1 MNIIEKE
8 MDVYEIAHNLYTNTE
23 FTHETFTIH
32 NDDLKNYFEM
42 LIIILTEGLKHFY
55 GEDDK
60 VNLTQLSIND
70 FNKLK
75 EYFKKINIEMNLQI
89 FTIIDWVK
97 NRLYTNYI
105 PYDKII
111 INNNTKLEELNFI
124 INPDTID
131 SVYIINFK
139 FLMSS

>member
-8 MDVYEIAHNLYTNTE
+8 MDVYEIAHNLYNNTE
-23 FTHETFTIH
+23 FTHKTFTIH

-42 LIIILTEGLKHFY
+42 LIIILTEGLKYFY

-60 VNLTQLSIND
+60 VNLTQLSVND

-75 EYFKKINIEMNLQI
+75 DYFKKINIELHLQI
-89 FTIIDWVK
+89 FTIIDWIK
-97 NRLYTNYI
+97 NKLYTKFI

-111 INNNTKLEELNFI
+111 INNTTKLEELYFI

-131 SVYIINFK
+131 SIYIINFK
-139 FLMSS
+139 FLI

>member
-23 FTHETFTIH
+23 FTYETFTIH

-55 GEDDK
+55 GVDDK

-89 FTIIDWVK
+89 FTIIDWIK
-97 NRLYTNYI
+97 EKLYTKFI

-131 SVYIINFK
+131 SVYIIHFK
-139 FLMSS
+139 FLRNI

>member
-8 MDVYEIAHNLYTNTE
+8 MDVYEIAHNLYNNTE
-23 FTHETFTIH
+23 FTYKTFTIH

-42 LIIILTEGLKHFY
+42 LIIILTEGLKYFY

-60 VNLTQLSIND
+60 VNLTQLSVND

-75 EYFKKINIEMNLQI
+75 DYFKKINIELHLQI
-89 FTIIDWVK
+89 FTIIDWIK
-97 NRLYTNYI
+97 NKLYTKFI
-105 PYDKII
+105 QYDKII
-111 INNNTKLEELNFI
+111 INNTTKLEELYFI

-131 SVYIINFK
+131 SVYIINFN
-139 FLMSS
+139 FLRNC

>member
-8 MDVYEIAHNLYTNTE
+8 MDVYEIAHNLYNNTE
-23 FTHETFTIH
+23 FTHKTFTIH

-42 LIIILTEGLKHFY
+42 LIIILTEGLKYFY

-75 EYFKKINIEMNLQI
+75 DYFKKINIEMHLQI
-89 FTIIDWVK
+89 FTIIDWIK
-97 NRLYTNYI
+97 NKLYTKFI
-105 PYDKII
+105 QYDKII
-111 INNNTKLEELNFI
+111 INNTTKLEELYFI

-131 SVYIINFK
+131 SVYIINFN
-139 FLMSS
+139 FLRNC

>member
-8 MDVYEIAHNLYTNTE
+8 MDVYEIAYNLYNNSD
-23 FTHETFTIH
+23 FTYKTHTIH

-42 LIIILTEGLKHFY
+42 LIIIVTEGLKHFY
-55 GEDDK
+55 GEEDK
-60 VNLTQLSIND
+60 VNLSKLSIND

-75 EYFKKINIEMNLQI
+75 DYMKKINIEMQLQI
-89 FTIIDWVK
+89 HTIIDWIK
-97 NRLYTNYI
+97 HKLYTKFI

-111 INNNTKLEELNFI
+111 INNNTKLEELYFI

-131 SVYIINFK
+131 SVYIINFN
-139 FLMSS
+139 FLRNI

>member
-8 MDVYEIAHNLYTNTE
+8 MDVYEIAHNLYNNTE
-23 FTHETFTIH
+23 FTYKTFTIH

-42 LIIILTEGLKHFY
+42 LIIILTEGLKYFY

-60 VNLTQLSIND
+60 VNLTQLSVND

-75 EYFKKINIEMNLQI
+75 DYFKKINIELHLQI
-89 FTIIDWVK
+89 FTIIDWIK
-97 NRLYTNYI
+97 NKLYTKFI

-111 INNNTKLEELNFI
+111 INNTTKLEELYFI

-131 SVYIINFK
+131 SIYIINFK
-139 FLMSS
+139 FLI